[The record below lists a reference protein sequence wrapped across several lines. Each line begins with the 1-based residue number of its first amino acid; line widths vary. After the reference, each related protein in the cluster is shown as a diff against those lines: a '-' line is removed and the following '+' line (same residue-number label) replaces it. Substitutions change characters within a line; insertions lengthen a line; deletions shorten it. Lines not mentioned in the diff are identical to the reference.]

1 MRKKQKEAVKVAKTF
16 IDQWKKNSLLSTMIA
31 AMIILFPKKPG

>member
-16 IDQWKKNSLLSTMIA
+16 IDQWKKNSLSTMIA
-31 AMIILFPKKPG
+31 AIIILFPKKPG